1 MRKQMKNAAGKII
14 AFLLVAVM
22 GIAGLG
28 TLNVEAAA
36 NKALCVSYS
45 FNGQNYEENGDEC
58 GENNNYGIYV
68 YGTSKKTAV
77 KNLKISADIYI
88 PKTALKKDGAII
100 DVTPYFDMMDAKG
113 NYIGNVVG
121 KISLSAVNEKGKIKL
136 YAWNEETQKNV
147 KASSYGTC
155 SAGTGTYKS
164 YYVIKMKNIPVMN
177 QILLENGETANLN
190 KKTKYAFN
198 MCISITGENNK
209 GSGKLYIDNMKVTA
223 GSKTIVNENFSK
235 APKYYGAFNRG
246 KELSKNKVKIVKF

>member
-100 DVTPYFDMMDAKG
+100 DVTPYFDMMDDKG
-113 NYIGNVVG
+113 NYVGNMIG
-121 KISLSAVNEKGKIKL
+121 KISLSVVNENGKVKL
-136 YAWNEETQKNV
+136 YGA
-147 KASSYGTC
+147 SYGTC
-155 SAGTGTYKS
+155 KAGTGKYKS
-164 YYVIKMKNIPVMN
+164 YYVLKLKSVPVME
-177 QILLENGETANLN
+177 QMFLENGKTITV
-190 KKTKYAFN
+190 KKNTKYAFN
-198 MCISITGENNK
+198 MGISITGENNK

-223 GSKTIVNENFSK
+223 GSKTIVSENFSK
-235 APKYYGAFNRG
+235 TPKYYGAFNRG